1 MPHAGHRTKRWLCG
15 APGFDNLIGTDP
27 SPWMLEHRK
36 AGAFEFIEGSYS
48 QTRTHSSLGYES
60 LVDYEKSK
68 MKGTTVT

>member
-1 MPHAGHRTKRWLCG
+1 
-15 APGFDNLIGTDP
+15 
-27 SPWMLEHRK
+27 MLEHRK